1 MTLSHTA
8 RRLSAILVADAVG
21 YSRLVE
27 IDEQGTLSALRNL
40 RQEVLDPL
48 LADHG
53 GRTVKLLGDGLIAEF
68 GSVVDAVTCAAA
80 WQVKAAEL
88 QETVPPDRRILFRV
102 GINLGDVVTEDDDLL
117 GDGVNVAA
125 RLEQLC
131 QPGGVMISGTAY
143 DQLHGKLDILFA
155 FVGDQH
161 LKNISR
167 PIRAYQM
174 VRDGTSSGLPWS
186 SHSDRPAIAVLPFE
200 NLSGD
205 PDQAYFSDGMTEEVM
220 TELSRFRELVVIARG
235 SSAAFSSKD
244 RDVRAVGRQLGASY
258 LLEGSVRRAA
268 NRVRISAQLLEAA
281 TGANV
286 WADRYD
292 RPMEDIFAIQEEI
305 AQSIVARVA
314 QHVRDDSGAR
324 ARRRQPEDLRA
335 YDLYIQGNSL
345 SDDLTPEIQ
354 ARIEGLFREAR
365 RIDPTFAR
373 AYSGLSYVTLNRSLD
388 GGIRPY
394 RTDDDDQLEALRL
407 AEEALVLDPND
418 PRIHMTFGFTCL
430 YLRQFARAQRHL
442 DLARTMNP
450 NDPTIQMVWAWAQ
463 GCIGKPS
470 EGLPAASI
478 AFRLNPHHPWWYEA
492 FLGRLLYQLRRYAE
506 AGPLLEL
513 GGSPSP
519 VRELRHIGW
528 RAANSAQLG
537 RDGEAHRL
545 AGLFVTSAAALWRGG
560 EQAGP
565 TEFVNWL
572 VDSSLLQRAED
583 IENLRDGLAL
593 AGLPT

>member
-1 MTLSHTA
+1 MPGGRSKWG
-8 RRLSAILVADAVG
+8 AVH
-21 YSRLVE
+21 
-27 IDEQGTLSALRNL
+27 
-40 RQEVLDPL
+40 
-48 LADHG
+48 HG
-53 GRTVKLLGDGLIAEF
+53 GRIVKLLGDGLIAEF
-68 GSVVDAVTCAAA
+68 GSVVEAVTCAAA
-80 WQVKAAEL
+80 WQVKAAEV
-88 QETVPPDRRILFRV
+88 QEAVPPDRRILFRI
-102 GINLGDVVTEDDDLL
+102 GINLGDVVAEGDDLL

-155 FVGDQH
+155 YIGEQR
-161 LKNISR
+161 LKNLSR

-174 VRDGTSSGLPWS
+174 VRDGTSSSLPS
-186 SHSDRPAIAVLPFE
+186 SFHSDRPAIAVLPFE

-205 PDQAYFSDGMTEEVM
+205 PEQTYFSEGMTEEVV

-235 SSAAFSSKD
+235 SSASFSAKD
-244 RDVRAVGRQLGASY
+244 RDVREVGRQLGASY
-258 LLEGSVRRAA
+258 LVEGSVRRAA
-268 NRVRISAQLLEAA
+268 NRVRISTQLLEAA

-305 AQSIVARVA
+305 AQSIVAKVA

-335 YDLYIQGNSL
+335 YDLYIQGHRL
-345 SDDLTPEIQ
+345 SDDLTPEVQ
-354 ARIEGLFREAR
+354 AKIESLFQEAR

-373 AYSGLSYVTLNRSLD
+373 AYTGLAYISLNRSLD
-388 GGIRPY
+388 GGIGRSQPDGD
-394 RTDDDDQLEALRL
+394 RLEALRL
-407 AEEALVLDPND
+407 SEEALVLDPND
-418 PRIHMTFGFTCL
+418 PRVHMTLGFICL
-430 YLRQFARAQRHL
+430 YLRQFARAERHL

-470 EGLPAASI
+470 EGVPAASI
-478 AFRLNPHHPWWYEA
+478 AFRLNPHHPLWYEG

-506 AGPLLEL
+506 ARPLLDL
-513 GGSPSP
+513 GSSSSP
-519 VRELRHIGW
+519 VRQLRHIGW

-537 RDGEAHRL
+537 RDEEARPPGGPVRHLGCHTL
-545 AGLFVTSAAALWRGG
+545 AR
-560 EQAGP
+560 
-565 TEFVNWL
+565 
-572 VDSSLLQRAED
+572 R
-583 IENLRDGLAL
+583 
-593 AGLPT
+593 